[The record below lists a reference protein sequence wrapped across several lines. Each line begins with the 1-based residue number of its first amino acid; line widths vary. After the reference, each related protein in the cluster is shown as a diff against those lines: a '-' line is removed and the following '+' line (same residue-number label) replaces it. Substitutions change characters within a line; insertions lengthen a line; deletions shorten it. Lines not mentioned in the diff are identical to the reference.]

1 VLIVWVFVVLVLTSS
16 YTASLTSM
24 LTVQQLQPTITD
36 LNDLIKNGEYVG
48 YKKGSFV
55 KDVLT
60 RMKFDSSKFRSYST
74 LEEYNDA
81 LSRGSKNGGVGA
93 IVDELPYLRLFLNKY
108 CRKYI
113 MVGRTYKAAGFGFVR
128 LYTPL
133 MFQTLLTYI
142 FRMICC
148 LLNHL
153 IFYCRHFQ
161 KDLLWY
167 LTSQEQS

>member
-1 VLIVWVFVVLVLTSS
+1 
-16 YTASLTSM
+16 M

-93 IVDELPYLRLFLNKY
+93 IVDELPYLRLLLSKY

-113 MVGRTYKAAGFGFVR
+113 MVGPTYKAAGFRFVR
-128 LYTPL
+128 LLY
-133 MFQTLLTYI
+133 LTDVSASVNI
-142 FRMICC
+142 CFRVVSG
-148 LLNHL
+148 LLNDL
-153 IFYCRHFQ
+153 IFNFPTTCCRHFQ